1 MLRLIRDG
9 DLRPSSAMGAV
20 SAARSVRGKEL
31 RVELL
36 VYLHHLL
43 AGEAAAGGE
52 FGDRF
57 EVVILSTRQA
67 PVEHAPLSCRRRS

>member
-20 SAARSVRGKEL
+20 SAARLVRGKKV
-31 RVELL
+31 RFELL

>member
-20 SAARSVRGKEL
+20 SAARLVRGKKV
-31 RVELL
+31 RFELL

-52 FGDRF
+52 QACPTTS
-57 EVVILSTRQA
+57 ISTRKK
-67 PVEHAPLSCRRRS
+67 